1 MLPAGLIAMAI
12 QLCAAGLGSVAGPL
26 PASFPISIRSGA
38 TLAREPATH
47 ADPEATVRDSL
58 ALRAD
63 FSAGPLDI
71 PGRDFAT
78 CGVTPASVFDACGL
92 SHIDDGQTA
101 APVGGGASVSNAA
114 ALVRRAFGARVTDT
128 IRPMNATYG
137 ARYSWHKYGQAIDF
151 VPAGGVNA
159 ISRDQIRAL
168 MAQGGFR
175 LIELLGPGDRGHSN
189 HWHIAFARPGQ
200 AIDRTRTIEEDEDWI
215 VTDASV
221 ETPTTSTPLGTEAQP
236 APASALE
243 VAAKAP
249 PQWDVFA
256 TAEWRKAR
264 GGGM

>member
-1 MLPAGLIAMAI
+1 MLPAGLTAKAI
-12 QLCAAGLGSVAGPL
+12 QVCAAGLGGVASPL
-26 PASFPISIRSGA
+26 PASYPIWVRTGA
-38 TLAREPATH
+38 TLAREPATQ
-47 ADPEATVRDSL
+47 ADAEATVRDLL
-58 ALRAD
+58 ALGAD

-78 CGVTPASVFDACGL
+78 HGVTPASVFDACAL

-101 APVGGGASVSNAA
+101 APVAGGPSVSNAA

-128 IRPMNATYG
+128 IRPMTATYG

-159 ISRDQIRAL
+159 ISRHQIRAL

-200 AIDRTRTIEEDEDWI
+200 VIDRTRTIEEDEDWI
-215 VTDASV
+215 VNIAGV
-221 ETPTTSTPLGTEAQP
+221 ETPATSTPPGTDAQP

-243 VAAKAP
+243 VAAKVP

-256 TAEWRKAR
+256 TAEWRETR
-264 GGGM
+264 EGGT